1 MSLLPPRFLLCV
13 HARSEAATVQ
23 GALPAHITR
32 ALYITNCPQTRGFAG
47 DPAWTG
53 RTSPPLV
60 VSKCALAAFLD
71 CVADFPVSTQ
81 YAAAI
86 VLTSSEMVLFQ
97 LVAFMSL
104 ISCVFSC
111 YIYLSSFPWHLIFA
125 DHERVL
131 SRIAR
136 FL

>member
-1 MSLLPPRFLLCV
+1 MDSHTPISKQGRLVQKVQSWLLRLLGSTPNPLNRCAGLYPLAAAS
-13 HARSEAATVQ
+13 ARARRAAAACLQ
-23 GALPAHITR
+23 
-32 ALYITNCPQTRGFAG
+32 
-47 DPAWTG
+47 
-53 RTSPPLV
+53 V

-125 DHERVL
+125 GHERVL